1 MTNCFPLN
9 SIFDGIVNNRISFR
23 NPNNNSVIREIGP
36 YGLYDTSN
44 NKNYIIRDVSK
55 NYPLT
60 FYNSSNHSYNTI
72 SNIIVSEP
80 LNKNIPII
88 IYVSKGQD
96 YSFNNNDYFRF
107 YDSTYELLNINHGGV
122 YRSDSSL
129 STLTSNFYFMNS
141 QKYKFIATRDICSSQ
156 PFTISGSSLSLIGDR
171 FLSRVGAS
179 FEITIPND
187 ANNNI
192 NKIFYA
198 DNDNDISGDLFILRD
213 NSSSYYYGDISFS
226 ITNYSNYSSTKI
238 SIKPYNFNYGI
249 INNFDYNTIYGNSA
263 ISNIDFFSYS
273 DSCRYITLGYTYS
286 GYELLNKI
294 SAIDLSIN
302 SNNTFRASFNKNRH
316 LINSGFNYDLSFG
329 LAIKDY
335 HIIDIS
341 KNFPLRL
348 LNVSISNSIYIDE
361 TYQPYRLGID
371 TISGINFYYG
381 SLKIKVVNNFSK
393 VDVKFISLSNDLVDS
408 SYIVTFNYDDTLTAS
423 RHIVYDNS
431 SNSIP
436 NYDLSNTILDLR
448 NQFNSNY
455 SITNYTNPSNQFTLN
470 LYTDYNELGFISKD
484 RLNNVLTNYVSIT
497 PPIEALNLELSANFL
512 NSPFYI
518 YYNVIDY
525 ENSTVQN
532 IRAIKLNA
540 GPIIE
545 ISNNYNTNNNSIFDF
560 NINSNSNA
568 SSYNFYED
576 IKVFIYDK
584 SKNKVT
590 IPFELVISGSYF
602 NSDRVSTSYNNSYTF
617 KTFGPLNAI
626 NYYSIYNTNIL
637 TTDSKIITLK
647 NIDTTS
653 VRIDNSLNP
662 LFLYAIRETII
673 TYISSIS
680 SINSI
685 AFEKK
690 DNTPFSFNITSKFD
704 EPLTIYNFNLAP
716 APNKID
722 VSLGLSPTKFFFTA
736 IDTNLQTFTISGN
749 FIKPLFFND
758 TGTSGYIDLS
768 YIGNYNLTINTKSL
782 GLTDSYRLEYS
793 GNFFDPTMSDISKT
807 YKILVQDKEA
817 PSLTFFDI
825 SGKILTDL
833 VYFKYYLPR
842 RRPFKIIND
851 ICFIK
856 FSVFTLSYEY
866 IDDNPVLLYNDNS
879 IYNLLKSDLS
889 FSVVNTSSNIKFN
902 ANEVSYNAFIDASCI
917 INYRVKDICANYSQV
932 ISLELNFINIP
943 NVRLKGPSIKTLEYV
958 DDLSFKDLGLEFLNG
973 TSVVSYEPSY
983 NIFSYNNTDTIET
996 PFSDFNGF
1004 YSITLDA
1011 TNIDFRKLGN
1021 YYLEYTIVQLDNIFI
1036 VNGPAQTKTLTRLI
1050 KIVDTTKPYIFF
1062 PDLSF
1067 IIDGSIGRLVDGTR
1081 YWDARAPRSI
1091 IYSFTNRTNNIDLS
1105 FTIKTHIED
1114 VKIVIDNFDLCD
1126 NYFLNPDPYEERD
1139 IDLSWIIRVNNN
1151 TTPFIL
1157 DDLYNYFDSS
1167 FQLNKVTHPFNTN
1180 NLNYR
1185 PPIIFKYTIFDGCN
1199 NTFSFDRIVNI
1210 VDNVA
1215 PTITFNFS
1223 NCYNDIVSDYFN
1235 YEYVTFDN
1243 LNINFS
1249 YVAFNHLNS
1258 LISIRDLDF
1267 NKEINSILF
1276 DFTLSD
1282 NMQNINQNNFTIT
1295 ISGSSVSALNNKAIG
1310 KSSSLLTN
1318 DVKDL
1323 FKKIGSS
1330 FSLLYDISDNQNNG
1344 ARFTRD
1350 VIIIDDPIANFTFSY
1365 LNSDIGSLTLS
1376 FGDTNFNLQ
1385 RDVSINHNRLSRA
1398 DISYDI
1404 SFTFSNSDI
1413 TSISGS
1419 GSTRYDTYA
1428 LIYTL
1433 GSVDISYFPE
1443 NEPTNTKSLE
1453 VNVIN
1458 PGPQITFSQG
1468 KDISHQS
1475 YTRLS
1480 DASLIFG
1487 VLATSIYDEF
1497 YYYNNYTTISYSET
1511 NFSVILD
1518 VSLNV
1523 NDPLSGTYNLIYSS
1537 RDKYGTDF
1545 STIRHLFVYDTQAP
1559 VFTLIYGDNKYPS
1572 SNRVWTLSYNSVY
1585 IEYGANVYDS
1595 ATKIVSYI
1603 NNGLGSPIPNSL
1615 YRSVDGIQYNIGY
1628 KRITS
1633 TTSESISLESI
1644 NTSLIDICY
1653 EVIYRVKDLCNNEI
1667 VETRTLKITRNK
1679 QPLLYPYIEV
1689 HISSLLQSSKSFYYL
1704 LKDLSNNDVSLT
1716 QINKSIPS
1724 NLGNLTQAIN
1734 YDLSLGFVNKNDNN
1748 IITCEAIKQI
1758 VFSKTTNANYVRFK
1772 LYATSYDGSRNLIN
1786 SSYVDYSINSLR
1798 VYNSP
1803 IDYQPIT
1810 FYAIDSCQNIL
1821 EQQNSITLYLKIIDT
1836 KPPNVRLLTN
1846 VNFTDPNRLDYP
1858 LLSQA
1863 AITILKS
1870 SNQINYFDSYE
1881 NTYLNYIRYYKLTL
1895 QNVVLID
1902 PGLAIEDIVDGNLN
1916 YINEELIPD
1925 NTNFRISD
1933 ISVVYLKQSNQP
1945 NQPNQI
1951 SNILNVLTIS
1961 GNYIQK
1967 YSVKDRQNNNV
1978 DVSRIIFVTSF
1989 PPIIRLNYQQ
1999 DSSNNDYSLY
2009 LMQRY
2014 DKIIEKNGT
2023 VRDFSD
2029 ITIDFEKVSI
2039 DYSNFN
2045 ENLCG
2050 SYFVNYS
2057 VANSNNLIG
2066 RTTRK
2071 VEVYDPIILKKN
2083 NNYNFSQLISNLNG
2097 TSKFSLTNGVYN
2109 FDVSYNLAFTI
2120 VAQNFD
2126 TSKNPYNISNLLTII
2141 SDLSFI
2147 FETEKYYYNKVA
2159 LTITGNFERCS
2170 VKFRTISDIINPF
2183 KSNLI
2188 NNIARYLFVYSAN
2201 DYFINLQDYY
2211 NTLKYPDPT
2220 TITKSFVIDVSN
2232 LNNNAG
2238 SLAFFTIDSK
2248 KQDLHLAYGVY
2259 RFKQN
2264 TYKNFYNRIRFSSTY
2279 DGTHNGGIE
2288 YTKTVF
2294 INRLPGIS
2302 RLSSNV
2308 DIYTQI
2314 TINATTPGVLYYY
2327 SENFKNMG
2335 GKIEI
2340 KNNIVLQ
2347 KNIVILNSYVLTS
2360 DTNNFFTSTNTFLG
2374 ISNEKMNDRI
2384 VLNQRF
2390 DLSFIKPNVN
2400 TISNTISNINICCIT
2415 QKNIKNNIFYNLNR
2429 HPNKLIIG
2437 KHNTSFINTIYSI
2450 NSSTY
2455 LVDTSRISFNNTYI
2469 NQFNITYE
2477 SSYALI
2483 KTPDLTTYDRSLKNV
2498 FYYNHIYNTNV
2509 RSDDNI
2515 LNYMNFFKNNPVIP
2529 SELTVNDFS
2538 YAISEFLF
2546 ARPSNILNLDSANI
2560 YANSSASNTSYLLAP
2575 KIKITNIIDNYVMFS
2590 LDVIYKNLLFQTFE
2604 FIVYSSRNTS
2614 FSTLSDTVSM
2624 ERLFFYN
2631 SSLVLANHLLYSST
2645 ISCFYNGPNI
2655 FEKLYTDPSVPIM
2668 NVTQN
2673 MVFLNIQ
2680 DNSSTSSV
2688 CGITKQN
2695 LYNNMYIDESG
2706 NFIFHKYN
2714 ENTIVNYQV
2723 NDANLTLEKTL
2734 QENSNNQLY
2743 LLDVCSNVFYN
2754 SFNNNALTINA
2765 LTDLST
2771 NKNYSIALTYKIY
2784 DEIDSSTNYN
2794 LLDSL
2799 YIVPIYDNDIPQY
2812 RRINNIYSTYYNY
2825 NRTINNLTSDLH
2837 SNCYAINLSDYFD
2850 ITLVNNRLSQ
2860 LNILN
2865 ININK
2870 KNLIYT
2876 LQDISYNNNNFTLF
2890 NLESS
2895 FNIIYE
2901 KVNITILNV
2910 MQIKLFNLYFKLK
2923 HLLYILANIWSL
2935 SANSINYINSINNRI
2950 SYTSTINVH
2959 LYSEFFQFNNFLI
2972 NSFDST
2978 LSTLAL
2984 NILYKDILTDTKNFI
2999 TIYNE
3004 IINNFGFFLT
3014 YVIILNPVYSVF
3026 ELNNTIL
3033 EQLTLDLNIL
3043 TENIDNLILSEQTKL
3058 DTALA
3063 KPSSLIFPN
3072 YRAIIKI
3079 DEILT
3084 SFYYIYN
3091 GSQIYFKTLNVHR
3104 SVNQIGPDIPLFSEQ
3119 FRNLLDKSNVNPI
3132 IFLENCKAN
3141 LALLNNYFN
3150 SIKIDTDYD
3159 TLNIATSVFNLN
3171 IVNISD
3177 FSQFIELFNSF
3188 QNHFTNLI
3196 ENYTT
3201 VERPPSSITYINT
3214 NFELTGSQIL
3224 IHSKIS
3230 NSISLT
3236 FNIQYKSYF
3245 FNYIDISTIV
3255 LDVTLPDLTPPTLVF
3270 ANNNYTLNQS
3280 DLTSSSIISVIT
3292 NLIKDVSYIDLNQQ
3306 HTLNLNNTYYSYYSY
3321 IDTNSAIISNYFTN
3335 SLVEINLPRVTAR
3348 DFGINNTTII
3358 DILYKIKDN
3367 ANNINTIIRKLL
3379 INKSLS
3385 SPTFYYRIE
3394 STFYLKIVD
3403 QINLKL
3409 EILENI
3415 NVLALKNELI
3425 NNIYIID
3432 PPNILADD
3440 LLAAPILNAS
3450 DFFLISS
3457 IILRIIN
3464 VDIRDQ
3470 SNILIASYNVIDDTF
3485 INYYNFTTPGG
3496 RQLANNSITLLQPRT
3511 YNLTYVSSI
3520 SALSDSFESV
3530 TRILQVNPIVV
3541 SVVAQID
3548 PHCCYPKV
3556 EYKPIQDNYKL
3567 GSQNTIK
3574 MRRAKFIIN
3583 RNR

>member
-23 NPNNNSVIREIGP
+23 NPINNSVIRGIGP

-44 NKNYIIRDVSK
+44 NRNYIIRDVSR

-60 FYNSSNHSYNTI
+60 FYHSSNHSYNTI

-80 LNKNIPII
+80 LNKNIPIV

-107 YDSTYELLNINHGGV
+107 YDSTYELLNINHGEV
-122 YRSDSSL
+122 YRGDSSL

-156 PFTISGSSLSLIGDR
+156 PFTISGASLSLIGNR
-171 FLSRVGAS
+171 FLSSVGES
-179 FEITIPND
+179 FEITIPKD
-187 ANNNI
+187 VNNNT

-213 NSSSYYYGDISFS
+213 NSCSYYYGDISFS
-226 ITNYSNYSSTKI
+226 ITNYNDFSSIQI
-238 SIKPYNFNYGI
+238 SIKPYNFNYRT
-249 INNFDYNTIYGNSA
+249 INGFNYNTIYGNTS
-263 ISNIDFFSYS
+263 ISNSDFFSYS
-273 DSCRYITLGYTYS
+273 NSCRYITLGYTYS

-302 SNNTFRASFNKNRH
+302 NINNTFRASFNKNRH

-371 TISGINFYYG
+371 TISGTNFYYG

-393 VDVKFISLSNDLVDS
+393 VDVEFISHSNNVVDS
-408 SYIVTFNYDDTLTAS
+408 SYIVSFNYDDTLTAS
-423 RHIVYDNS
+423 RHIVYDNL

-436 NYDLSNTILDLR
+436 NYDFSNTILDLR

-455 SITNYTNPSNQFTLN
+455 NITNYTNPSNLFTLN
-470 LYTDYNELGFISKD
+470 LYTDYNELGFVSRD
-484 RLNNVLTNYVSIT
+484 RLSNILTNYVSIT
-497 PPIEALNLELSANFL
+497 PPIEVLNLELSANFL
-512 NSPFYI
+512 NRPFYI

-525 ENSTVQN
+525 ENSTIQN

-560 NINSNSNA
+560 SINSNSNA

-584 SKNKVT
+584 SKNKVN
-590 IPFELVISGSYF
+590 IPFELVINGSYF
-602 NSDRVSTSYNNSYTF
+602 NSRTTLTNYTISYEFAN
-617 KTFGPLNAI
+617 FGPI
-626 NYYSIYNTNIL
+626 NTRNNYSIYNTNVE
-637 TTDSKIITLK
+637 TTRADGVSTITLTQ
-647 NIDTTS
+647 IDSSS
-653 VRIDNSLNP
+653 VLITNRASP
-662 LFLYAIRETII
+662 LFASAINQRII
-673 TYISSIS
+673 TYNDSTSNIKSITFHKTDS
-680 SINSI
+680 
-685 AFEKK
+685 
-690 DNTPFSFNITSKFD
+690 TPFLFNITRKFD
-704 EPLTIYNFNLAP
+704 EPLTLYNFNLSP

-736 IDTNLQTFTISGN
+736 IDSNLQTFTISGN

-782 GLTDSYRLEYS
+782 GLSDSYRLEYS

-807 YKILVQDKEA
+807 YKIVVQDKEA
-817 PSLTFFDI
+817 PSLTFFDL

-856 FSVFTLSYEY
+856 LSVFTLSYEY
-866 IDDNPVLLYNDNS
+866 VDDNPVLLYNDNS

-889 FSVVNTSSNIKFN
+889 FSVINASSSNIKFN
-902 ANEVSYNAFIDASCI
+902 ANEVSCNPITSDASCI
-917 INYRVKDICANYSQV
+917 IKYRVKDICVNYSQF
-932 ISLELNFINIP
+932 ISLELNFINIAY
-943 NVRLKGPSIKTLEYV
+943 VRLRGPSIKTLEYV
-958 DDLSFKDLGLEFLNG
+958 DDLSYTDLGLEFLNG
-973 TSVVSYEPSY
+973 TSVYSFDAS
-983 NIFSYNNTDTIET
+983 NGIFSYGNNETIET
-996 PFSDFNGF
+996 IFSE
-1004 YSITLDA
+1004 YKIREDA
-1011 TNIDFRKLGN
+1011 TNIDFIKLGN
-1021 YYLEYTIVQLDNIFI
+1021 YYLEYKIDEYPISQND
-1036 VNGPAQTKTLTRLI
+1036 PAQTKTLTRLI

-1067 IIDGSIGRLVDGTR
+1067 IIDGSNGRLGDGGP
-1081 YWDARAPRSI
+1081 YWSARGPRSK

-1151 TTPFIL
+1151 TTPFII
-1157 DDLYNYFDSS
+1157 DDLDNYFDSN
-1167 FQLNKVTHPFNTN
+1167 FQLNKVTHPVNTN

-1199 NTFSFDRIVNI
+1199 NTFSFDRKVNI
-1210 VDNVA
+1210 VDEVT
-1215 PTITFNFS
+1215 PTIVFNFT
-1223 NCYNDIVSDYFN
+1223 NCYNDRASYYFN
-1235 YEYVTFDN
+1235 YNYVRFDS
-1243 LNINFS
+1243 LNKDFS
-1249 YVAFNHLNS
+1249 YVAFNYLNS
-1258 LISIRDLDF
+1258 SISIRDLDF
-1267 NKEINSILF
+1267 IKEISSVLF

-1282 NMQNINQNNFTIT
+1282 NMQYIDQNNFTIT
-1295 ISGSSVSALNNKAIG
+1295 LSGSSVSSLNNKAIG
-1310 KSSSLLTN
+1310 KISSSLTN

-1330 FSLLYDISDNQNNG
+1330 FSLIYDISDNQNKG
-1344 ARFTRD
+1344 ARVTRN
-1350 VIIIDDPIANFTFSY
+1350 VKIIDDPSFNFTFSY
-1365 LNSDIGSLTLS
+1365 LNSTISSVTLS

-1404 SFTFSNSDI
+1404 SFIFSESAI

-1419 GSTRYDTYA
+1419 SSRRYDPNA

-1433 GSVDISYFPE
+1433 GSVDISYFPV
-1443 NEPTNTKSLE
+1443 NELTNQKSLE
-1453 VNVIN
+1453 VIVKN

-1523 NDPLSGTYNLIYSS
+1523 NDPSSGTYKLIYSS
-1537 RDKYGTDF
+1537 RDKNGVDF
-1545 STIRHLFVYDTQAP
+1545 STIRQLFVYDTQAP

-1603 NNGLGSPIPNSL
+1603 NNGVGSLILNSL
-1615 YRSVDGIQYNIGY
+1615 YRSVDGIQYNISY

-1633 TTSESISLESI
+1633 TTSESIGFESI

-1653 EVIYRVKDLCNNEI
+1653 EVIYSVKDLCSNEI
-1667 VETRTLKITRNK
+1667 VERRTLKITRNK

-1689 HISSLLQSSKSFYYL
+1689 DISSHQQSSRSLNYL
-1704 LKDLSNNDVSLT
+1704 LKDLTNNDVSLT
-1716 QINKSIPS
+1716 QINKSIPR
-1724 NLGNLTQAIN
+1724 NIGNLTQTIN
-1734 YDLSLGFVNKNDNN
+1734 YDLSLGFVNKNNNN

-1810 FYAIDSCQNIL
+1810 FYAIDNCQNVL

-1846 VNFTDPNRLDYP
+1846 INFTDPNRLEYP

-1881 NTYLNYIRYYKLTL
+1881 NTYLNYIRYYKLISS
-1895 QNVVLID
+1895 NIVLID
-1902 PGLAIEDIVDGNLN
+1902 PGLAIEDIVDGSVN
-1916 YINEELIPD
+1916 YINEQLSPN

-1951 SNILNVLTIS
+1951 SNISNVLTIS

-1999 DSSNNDYSLY
+1999 DSSNNEYSLY

-2014 DKIIEKNGT
+2014 DKIIEKNGY

-2039 DYSNFN
+2039 DYSNLN

-2066 RTTRK
+2066 TTTRK

-2083 NNYNFSQLISNLNG
+2083 NSYDFSQLISNLNG
-2097 TSKFSLTNGVYN
+2097 TSKFILTNGVYN

-2126 TSKNPYNISNLLTII
+2126 TSKNPYII
-2141 SDLSFI
+2141 SDLLSITSDLSFT

-2159 LTITGNFERCS
+2159 LTISGNFERCS

-2183 KSNLI
+2183 RSNLI
-2188 NNIARYLFVYSAN
+2188 NKIARYLFVYSAN
-2201 DYFINLQDYY
+2201 DFFINLQDYY
-2211 NTLKYPDPT
+2211 NSLKYPDPT

-2232 LNNNAG
+2232 LNNAG
-2238 SLAFFTIDSK
+2238 SLPFFTIDSK
-2248 KQDLHLAYGVY
+2248 KQDLHLACGVY
-2259 RFKQN
+2259 RFGQN
-2264 TYKNFYNRIRFSSTY
+2264 IYKNFYNRIRFSTTY

-2294 INRLPGIS
+2294 TNKLPGIS
-2302 RLSSNV
+2302 RLSSNL

-2374 ISNEKMNDRI
+2374 VSNEKMNDRI
-2384 VLNQRF
+2384 VLSQKF
-2390 DLSFIKPNVN
+2390 DLSFIKPNIN
-2400 TISNTISNINICCIT
+2400 SISNTISNINICCIT
-2415 QKNIKNNIFYNLNR
+2415 QNNIKNNIFYNLNR

-2437 KHNTSFINTIYSI
+2437 KHNPSFINTIYSI

-2498 FYYNHIYNTNV
+2498 FYYNSIYNANTNV

-2515 LNYMNFFKNNPVIP
+2515 LNYMNFFKNNSVIP

-2546 ARPSNILNLDSANI
+2546 ARPSNILNLDRGNV
-2560 YANSSASNTSYLLAP
+2560 YANSSASSTSYLLAP
-2575 KIKITNIIDNYVMFS
+2575 RIKITNIIDNYVMFS
-2590 LDVIYKNLLFQTFE
+2590 LDVIYNNLLFQTFE
-2604 FIVYSSRNTS
+2604 FLVYSSRNTS
-2614 FSTLSDTVSM
+2614 FSTLSDSISM

-2631 SSLVLANHLLYSST
+2631 NSLVLANHLLYSST
-2645 ISCFYNGPNI
+2645 ISGFYNGPQI
-2655 FEKLYTDPSVPIM
+2655 FDELYRDSSVPIM

-2680 DNSSTSSV
+2680 DNNSTSSV

-2714 ENTIVNYQV
+2714 KNTIVNYQV

-2743 LLDVCSNVFYN
+2743 LLDVCSNVSYN

-2771 NKNYSIALTYKIY
+2771 NKNYSIALIY
-2784 DEIDSSTNYN
+2784 EIYNEIDISINYN

-2799 YIVPIYDNDIPQY
+2799 YIVPAYDNDIPQY
-2812 RRINNIYSTYYNY
+2812 RRINNNYSTFYNY
-2825 NRTINNLTSDLH
+2825 NTSINNLTSDLH

-2850 ITLVNNRLSQ
+2850 VTLVNSRLSQ
-2860 LNILN
+2860 LNGLN

-2901 KVNITILNV
+2901 KIHITTLNV

-2923 HLLYILANIWSL
+2923 HLLYILGNIWSL
-2935 SANSINYINSINNRI
+2935 STDYINSISVRI

-2959 LYSEFFQFNNFLI
+2959 SYSEFFQFNNFLI

-2984 NILYKDILTDTKNFI
+2984 NNLYKDILTDTKNFI

-3014 YVIILNPVYSVF
+3014 YVIILNPVYSTF
-3026 ELNNTIL
+3026 EFNSTIL
-3033 EQLTLDLNIL
+3033 KQLIFDLNLL
-3043 TENIDNLILSEQTKL
+3043 TENIDNLILSEQTKVVPSL
-3058 DTALA
+3058 TI
-3063 KPSSLIFPN
+3063 PSSLIFPS
-3072 YRAIIKI
+3072 YSSIINI
-3079 DEILT
+3079 YDVLT

-3091 GSQIYFKTLNVHR
+3091 GSQIFFKSLNAVER
-3104 SVNQIGPDIPLFSEQ
+3104 TGPDIPLFTSQ

-3132 IFLENCKAN
+3132 ILLENCKAN
-3141 LALLNNYFN
+3141 LALLNTYFN
-3150 SIKIDTDYD
+3150 SIVINNDYD
-3159 TLNIATSVFNLN
+3159 LDIASGRGVFNLN
-3171 IVNISD
+3171 IVNISN
-3177 FSQFIELFNSF
+3177 FSEFITIFNSF
-3188 QNHFTNLI
+3188 QAHFTNLI
-3196 ENYTT
+3196 VNYTT
-3201 VERPPSSITYINT
+3201 VERLPSSITYINT

-3245 FNYIDISTIV
+3245 FNYLDLSTIV
-3255 LDVTLPDLTPPTLVF
+3255 LDVMLPDIIPPTLVF

-3280 DLTSSSIISVIT
+3280 DLTSSSIINVIT
-3292 NLIKDVSYIDLNQQ
+3292 TLIKDVSYIDLNQQ
-3306 HTLNLNNTYYSYYSY
+3306 HTLTLNNTYYSYY
-3321 IDTNSAIISNYFTN
+3321 DTNSTTNSTIISNYFTN
-3335 SLVEINLPRVTAR
+3335 SLVEIILPSVYSA
-3348 DFGINNTTII
+3348 DFGINRNIII

-3367 ANNINTIIRKLL
+3367 ANNINTITRRLL
-3379 INKSLS
+3379 INRALNL
-3385 SPTFYYRIE
+3385 PIFYYKIE
-3394 STFYLKIVD
+3394 STFYLKIIG
-3403 QINLKL
+3403 QINFKV

-3425 NNIYIID
+3425 NNIYIVD
-3432 PPNILADD
+3432 AANILTDD
-3440 LLAAPILNAS
+3440 LIGASILNAS
-3450 DFFLISS
+3450 NFFLISS
-3457 IILRIIN
+3457 ILLPIN
-3464 VDIRDQ
+3464 RVVIKDL
-3470 SNILIASYNVIDDTF
+3470 SNVTIATYNIIDDTF
-3485 INYYNFTTPGG
+3485 INSYNFNPG
-3496 RQLANNSITLLQPRT
+3496 RQLANNSITLLQPGT
-3511 YNLTYVSSI
+3511 YILTYISSI
-3520 SALSDSFESV
+3520 SALSNGTSSV
-3530 TRILQVNPIVV
+3530 TRILQVNPIV
-3541 SVVAQID
+3541 SVIAQID

-3574 MRRAKFIIN
+3574 MRRAKLIIN